1 MYQPYPS
8 SGQSAEPLRPAAPAP
23 VRTAVKLMYA
33 GAAVST
39 VPLIIALAYAGDIKA
54 YHLRWNG
61 HSLTAAQLS
70 QWRPLIIAVAIVTGL
85 VVPALWLWMARANG
99 QGRDWARILST
110 VLFGVATLDLTSV
123 FGTPIGVE
131 VGVMAPG
138 PIFVL
143 TWLVGLA
150 AVWLL
155 WRPDSSAFF
164 KSHGFTQA
172 GSGAQMSSRI
182 RSSRARLPRQW

>member
-8 SGQSAEPLRPAAPAP
+8 SGQPAEPLRPPAPAP

-39 VPLIIALAYAGDIKA
+39 VSLIISLASIGDIKS
-54 YHLRWNG
+54 YHLRWND

-70 QWRPLIIAVAIVTGL
+70 QWRPLIITVAIVGGL

-99 QGRDWARILST
+99 RGRDWARILST
-110 VLFGVATLDLTSV
+110 VLFGLATLDLPTV
-123 FGTPIGVE
+123 LGTPIHFGA
-131 VGVMAPG
+131 VGVTEPS

-155 WRPDSSAFF
+155 WRPAASAFF
-164 KSHGFTQA
+164 KLQRFV
-172 GSGAQMSSRI
+172 
-182 RSSRARLPRQW
+182 